1 MLIYNTPD
9 FPDLRYFDTSPSL
22 IRLAQR
28 QAERADTLTLCEALR
43 HLRALL
49 TRRNRVVML
58 AVLSELERRNRVV
71 MLAVLSEL
79 ERRDPRAFHAWM
91 SDFGPHIPSPAPYFS
106 V

>member
-58 AVLSELERRNRVV
+58 AVLSELERR
-71 MLAVLSEL
+71 
-79 ERRDPRAFHAWM
+79 DPCAFHAWM

>member
-22 IRLAQR
+22 MR

-49 TRRNRVVML
+49 T
-58 AVLSELERRNRVV
+58 RRNRVV

>member
-43 HLRALL
+43 HCALCS
-49 TRRNRVVML
+49 RG
-58 AVLSELERRNRVV
+58 AIAS
-71 MLAVLSEL
+71 
-79 ERRDPRAFHAWM
+79 
-91 SDFGPHIPSPAPYFS
+91 
-106 V
+106 

>member
-49 TRRNRVVML
+49 TRRNP
-58 AVLSELERRNRVV
+58 
-71 MLAVLSEL
+71 VLSEL